1 MQITLVTSP
10 LFDHSTYYA
19 NIDAKSQP
27 YLPLGLL
34 ALAAYLL
41 PHGIE
46 VDIADLNIAF
56 NDGRWKNDKN
66 FYQTGAE
73 ILESYNSNILGF
85 LTASDAYHHT
95 VNIAKQYKM
104 RNPETPIILG
114 GYQASVAD
122 TETVKYFSFID
133 AVVRGEGEYSLLKIV
148 ESFQKGHNFN
158 FIPGVTYRE
167 NDKVVIN
174 EDVEL
179 IKNLDDLPIPA
190 YDLYPISTKNYV
202 YLEIGRGCPYRCSY
216 CSTAPFWRRRTRN
229 KSTQRVINEIE
240 FLNNKYGF
248 SQFHFV
254 HDLFTVYEK
263 WVYELCNKV
272 KDNNLEIKWTCS
284 ARVDTVSDKL
294 LKIMADAGCV
304 GIYYGVETGSEMIQ
318 KRINKT
324 INLEKA
330 EKVIRKTLDCGIMPI
345 VGFITGFPFETKEAF
360 SATISEFIKYKQ
372 AGVPLSHIFAA
383 TPEKGS
389 DLYKSHFQDIYFPA
403 HFLDF
408 PLSQDLRKNNLK
420 LMRDYPE
427 IFTGFYRF
435 KNEQF
440 EPEVFKGIDEF
451 SPLINTIGFPVILA
465 LSQIKD
471 AAEFYLMWLEW
482 LSKENTKNRK
492 LETELYYGTLQ
503 NMIDFIRYLQ
513 NTDKIQINCLND
525 TLAYE
530 NIKNEYRINISEIQ
544 KKLETMKTHQ
554 INDYENILDWKPT
567 QSPFNKIETFNYD
580 IKRIYHNGLKEISK
594 ISPEP
599 TNILFYV
606 SLLSMANITDYFK
619 ELLVDIISV
628 KVDNITKIIL
638 EMCDGN
644 ADVGNIIIGISTF
657 CKKELSIDETRVKYM
672 ILERIKRLH
681 NQGIISFHESHKELM

>member
-1 MQITLVTSP
+1 MKITLVTSP
-10 LFDHSTYYA
+10 FFDHSTYYA

-46 VDIADLNIAF
+46 VDIADLNLAF
-56 NDGRWKNDKN
+56 NDGRWKNDKY
-66 FYQTGAE
+66 FYQNGAE
-73 ILESYNSNILGF
+73 ILESHNSDILGF

-95 VNIAKQYKM
+95 INIAKQYKM

-114 GYQASVAD
+114 GYQASVTD
-122 TETVKYFSFID
+122 VETINKFPFID

-148 ESFQKGHNFN
+148 QSFQKGHNFN
-158 FIPGVTYRE
+158 FIPGVTHRE
-167 NDKVVIN
+167 NGKVVIN

-179 IKNLDDLPIPA
+179 IKNLNDLPIPA
-190 YDLYPISTKNYV
+190 YYLYPISTTNYV

-229 KSTQRVINEIE
+229 KSTQRVINEIK
-240 FLNNKYGF
+240 FLINEYRV

-254 HDLFTVYEK
+254 HDLFTVYKK
-263 WVYELCNKV
+263 WVYEFCNKV

-294 LKIMADAGCV
+294 LETMAAAGCV
-304 GIYYGVETGSEMIQ
+304 GIYYGVETGSELIQ

-324 INLEKA
+324 MNLEKV
-330 EKVIRKTLDCGIMPI
+330 EKVIRKTIDCGIIPI
-345 VGFITGFPFETKEAF
+345 VGFIIGFPFETKETF
-360 SATISEFIKYKQ
+360 RATISEFFKYKQ
-372 AGVPLSHIFAA
+372 SGVPLCHIFAA

-389 DLYKSHFQDIYFPA
+389 DLYKSHFQDIYFPD

-408 PLSQDLRKNNLK
+408 PLSEDLRKNNLK

-427 IFTGFYRF
+427 VFTGFYRF

-440 EPEVFKGIDEF
+440 EPKVFKGIDEF

-471 AAEFYLMWLEW
+471 AVEFYMMWLEW
-482 LSKENTKNRK
+482 LSKGNTKNRK
-492 LETELYYGTLQ
+492 PETEFYYGTLQ
-503 NMIDFIRYLQ
+503 NMLDFIRYLQ
-513 NTDKIQINCLND
+513 NTGKVQINCLND
-525 TLAYE
+525 ILVYE
-530 NIKNEYRINISEIQ
+530 NIKNKYRINISKIQ
-544 KKLETMKTHQ
+544 KKLETMKAHQ
-554 INDYENILDWKPT
+554 INGYEGNMDWKPI
-567 QSPFNKIETFNYD
+567 QSPCNRIENFKYD
-580 IKRIYHNGLKEISK
+580 IKNIYAKGLIEISK
-594 ISPEP
+594 VSPEP

-606 SLLSMANITDYFK
+606 SLRSAANISDYFK
-619 ELLVDIISV
+619 ELLVDIATV
-628 KVDNITKIIL
+628 KIDNITKIIL

-644 ADVGNIIIGISTF
+644 VKISDIIVGISAF
-657 CKKELSIDETRVKYM
+657 CKEELTIDEKEVKHM
-672 ILERIKRLH
+672 ILERLKRLH
-681 NQGIISFHESHKELM
+681 NQGIIKFLGSP